1 MLTEDRAIS
10 VILPA
15 DMITTIIFDLYGVL
29 LADVYSDWLAA
40 RGIKKTQKYTDLMN
54 SYDTNAISSE
64 IFYTTLA
71 DYTAIPEYEIRAG
84 LHQPIEVS
92 PEMRALLE
100 RLSGHFKL
108 GLLSN
113 SSQRAHIVLQET
125 ALAAFFNEVVISAD
139 VGVVKPQPEIFE
151 IMLER
156 IGSNPAET
164 IFIDDNNQNVA
175 SAATLGI
182 HAVQFQNPVALVDF
196 LQATLGDEINLDG
209 IVASHL

>member
-1 MLTEDRAIS
+1 MLTEDRAINA
-10 VILPA
+10 ILPA

-40 RGIKKTQKYTDLMN
+40 RGIEKTQKYTDLMN

-71 DYTAIPEYEIRAG
+71 DYTAIPEYDIRSG
-84 LHQPIEVS
+84 LHQPVEVS
-92 PEMRALLE
+92 SEMRALLE
-100 RLSGHFKL
+100 RLSGYFKL

-151 IMLER
+151 IMLDR
-156 IGSNPAET
+156 IGSAPAET

-182 HAVQFQNPVALVDF
+182 HAIQFQNPVALVEF